1 MSPEG
6 SGTNGRERLVLF
18 GMMQSWHCQ
27 IPDSTPVEGPQR
39 LLRLECWKG
48 CSGVGLR
55 VLKREVETEREA
67 HLSA

>member
-27 IPDSTPVEGPQR
+27 IPDSTPVEGPEAKTPEAGMLEG
-39 LLRLECWKG
+39 LLWGWAQSVKEG
-48 CSGVGLR
+48 GGD
-55 VLKREVETEREA
+55 
-67 HLSA
+67 